1 MKWENFIYSKTQDFY
16 LILPMKTGTVTA
28 SWIFTYFDF
37 QTYTRNFGSNG
48 NYTEFANPAMSAVHS
63 FYLPQEVTNP
73 KIIITARNPYDR
85 ILSRF
90 LFTWTKNYLPNPKD
104 FENHIIKSI
113 EINNPMDKIPD
124 NIKPEYIVRLENLY
138 EDYMKIH
145 FIQSSNLTKSG
156 ILKDFLEKKINEN
169 RLKID
174 RNEFLTQV
182 NKELIYSSFKNQFE
196 LFGYE
201 K

>member
-37 QTYTRNFGSNG
+37 QTYTRNFDSNG

-113 EINNPMDKIPD
+113 EINNPMDVIPD

-169 RLKID
+169 RLKVD
-174 RNEFLTQV
+174 RNQFLTQV

>member
-1 MKWENFIYSKTQDFY
+1 MKWENFIYSKPQDFY

-37 QTYTRNFGSNG
+37 QTYTRNFDSNG

-113 EINNPMDKIPD
+113 EINNPMDVIPD

-169 RLKID
+169 RLKVD
-174 RNEFLTQV
+174 RNQFLTQV